1 MNSVLQ
7 IYTPDERRP
16 WNLRRVIHLHRRA
29 GFAATWDELQRDLRD
44 GQQVAIERLLT
55 GRAYATGVPETFED
69 TSRLLADAAVASGSI
84 HRLKAWWIYRMLF
97 SPDPLGERLTLLW
110 HNHFATSNRKV
121 EDVSLMR
128 RQNDLLRQYARA
140 PFGELLT
147 HAVKDPALLV
157 WLDADSN
164 RREHP
169 NENLARELMEL
180 FSLGVGNYS
189 EADVKEAARTL
200 TGWTV
205 KNREFR
211 DVPDYHDDGEKSILG
226 GAGRWRGDDL
236 VKHLLDQPATSRRLA
251 RRVCEMLMGEGAA
264 GDEMI
269 EALAAGLHERNLD
282 IAWAVGTVLKSNE
295 FFDDAN
301 IGNRVLAPA
310 QFVVGAVRALEMF
323 DPPPSTIVLA
333 EWTAALGQDLFEP
346 PNVFGWA
353 GGRAWLNTR
362 SLIARG
368 NFAERLAD
376 GGLQSAAAPPDWM
389 KLAKRHGCGNREQLG
404 RMLEQLLW
412 NAADDERVAADDAGR
427 LVAAVLGSPRAQ
439 VG

>member
-7 IYTPDERRP
+7 PYTPDDRRP
-16 WNLRRVIHLHRRA
+16 WNLRRVVHLHRRA
-29 GFAATWDELQRDLRD
+29 GFAATWDELERDLKD
-44 GQQVAIERLLT
+44 GPQTAVDRLLA
-55 GRAYATGVPETFED
+55 GRAYMTGVPEAFEE
-69 TSRLLADAAVASGSI
+69 TSRLLCDAAVASGSI

-97 SPDPLGERLTLLW
+97 SPDPLGERLTLMW

-128 RQNDLLRQYARA
+128 RQNDLLRQHARA
-140 PFGELLT
+140 PFREMLT

-157 WLDADSN
+157 WLDADTN

-180 FSLGVGNYS
+180 FTLGVGNFS
-189 EADVKEAARTL
+189 ETDVKDAARAL

-211 DVPDYHDDGEKSILG
+211 EVADYHDDGEKTILG
-226 GAGRWRGDDL
+226 NAGPWRGGDL
-236 VKHLLDQPATSRRLA
+236 VKLLLDQPATSRRLA
-251 RRVCEMLMGEGAA
+251 RRVCEMLMGEGAVTDA
-264 GDEMI
+264 MVES
-269 EALAAGLHERNLD
+269 LAAGLREQNLD
-282 IAWAVGTVLKSNE
+282 IGWAVGKVLRSNE

-301 IGNRVLAPA
+301 IGNRVLGPA

-368 NFAERLAD
+368 NFAVRLAD

-389 KLAKRHGCGNREQLG
+389 SLGRRHGCQNHEQFN
-404 RMLEQLLW
+404 RMLQQLLW
-412 NAADDERVAADDAGR
+412 NAADHESGEADDAR
-427 LVAAVLGSPRAQ
+427 QLVAAVLSSPKAQ
-439 VG
+439 LG